1 MKKTTKSCFSNGTDA
16 EIWHENNCGGCI
28 KGSADYAPL
37 DKVRCSI
44 ERDIFIQWMGYG
56 SEEIN
61 LKSYDATQC
70 MECPHKRTEYPPR
83 KPRAEKKDINQLE
96 LFKL

>member
-16 EIWHENNCGGCI
+16 LDWQWRNCNKCI
-28 KGSADYAPL
+28 KGCADDAPI

-44 ERDIFIQWMGYG
+44 QRDIFTQWMGYG

-61 LKSYDATQC
+61 QKSYEAARSTD
-70 MECPHKRTEYPPR
+70 CPYKRTEYQPR
-83 KPRAEKKDINQLE
+83 KQRVEKKDENQLE
-96 LFKL
+96 LFEL